1 MRMLATVAPGGP
13 ALARRERGRVRVD
26 PRYLA
31 VSACGGSAFLDMY
44 ATQPLLPELRAEFHT
59 GEAAVG
65 ATISALTFACA
76 LAAPFVGPLADALGR
91 KRVIVAAIFGLAL
104 VTFAAAAATTL
115 HALLV
120 WRFVQG
126 LFMPAVFAVTLA
138 YIAEEFPPA
147 VGGRAVGAYIAGNV
161 LGGFLGRYVAALVAA
176 QWDWHVAFGVL
187 GVMNLIGGGI
197 VWALLPRAERF
208 TRQRSARGAV
218 RAVGRF
224 VRDPQ
229 LLATYAV
236 GGSVLFSLVAA
247 FTFATYHLAAPPF
260 GLGTVALG
268 NVFFVYLLGVV
279 ATPVAGRLIDR
290 VGHRSAVLL
299 AIAAAA
305 GGMLVTLIPSVP
317 AIVAG
322 LGITSTGVFAAQAA
336 SQGYIGVVAHERR
349 STAAALYL
357 TVYYTGGGLG
367 AVLPAGVWA
376 GGGWPATVGLILAV
390 QLLAGALAAF
400 LWSPP
405 GRRKFGAQT
414 AETEIRPNEPGVA

>member
-1 MRMLATVAPGGP
+1 
-13 ALARRERGRVRVD
+13 VRLD

-31 VSACGGSAFLDMY
+31 VGACGGSAFLDMY
-44 ATQPLLPELRAEFHT
+44 ATQPLLPALRAEFHT

-91 KRVIVAAIFGLAL
+91 KRVIVSAIFGLAL
-104 VTFAAAAATTL
+104 VTFAAAGAQTL
-115 HALLV
+115 HALV
-120 WRFVQG
+120 AWRFVQG

-161 LGGFLGRYVAALVAA
+161 LGGFLGRYVAAVVADR
-176 QWDWHVAFGVL
+176 WDWHAAFVVL
-187 GVMNLIGGGI
+187 GVMNLIGGAL
-197 VWALLPRAERF
+197 VFALLPRADRF
-208 TRQRSARGAV
+208 VRQPSARAAL

-224 VRDPQ
+224 VRDPV

-236 GGSVLFSLVAA
+236 GGSVLFTLVAA

-268 NVFFVYLLGVV
+268 NVFFVYLVGVV
-279 ATPVAGRLIDR
+279 ATPLAGRLIDR
-290 VGHRSAVLL
+290 AGHRTALLL
-299 AIAAAA
+299 AVGASAA
-305 GGMLVTLIPSVP
+305 GIVLTLIPSVP

-322 LGITSTGVFAAQAA
+322 LGIMSTGVFAAQAA
-336 SQGYIGVVAHERR
+336 SQGYIGIVARERR
-349 STAAALYL
+349 STAASLYL

-367 AVLPAGVWA
+367 AVVPAVVWA
-376 GGGWPATVGLILAV
+376 RGGWPATVALILGV
-390 QLLAGALAAF
+390 QIAAAALAA
-400 LWSPP
+400 LAWTRVAPAESRAGAEGTP
-405 GRRKFGAQT
+405 GRSSRAM
-414 AETEIRPNEPGVA
+414 P

>member
-1 MRMLATVAPGGP
+1 
-13 ALARRERGRVRVD
+13 VRLD

-31 VSACGGSAFLDMY
+31 VGACGGSAFLDMY
-44 ATQPLLPELRAEFHT
+44 ATQPLLPALRVEFQT

-91 KRVIVAAIFGLAL
+91 KRVIVSAIFGLAL
-104 VTFAAAAATTL
+104 VTFAAAGAQTL
-115 HALLV
+115 HALIA

-161 LGGFLGRYVAALVAA
+161 LGGFLGRYITAVIADR
-176 QWDWHVAFGVL
+176 WDWHAAFVVL
-187 GVMNLIGGGI
+187 GVMNLIGGAI
-197 VWALLPRAERF
+197 VFTLLPRAERF
-208 TRQRSARGAV
+208 VRQPSARDAL

-224 VRDPQ
+224 VRDPV

-236 GGSVLFSLVAA
+236 GGSVLFTLVAA

-268 NVFFVYLLGVV
+268 SVFFVYLVGVV
-279 ATPVAGRLIDR
+279 ATPLAGRLIDR
-290 VGHRSAVLL
+290 AGHRTAVLL
-299 AIAAAA
+299 AIGASAA
-305 GGMLVTLIPSVP
+305 GAALTLIPSVA

-322 LGITSTGVFAAQAA
+322 LAVMSSGVFAAQAA
-336 SQGYIGVVAHERR
+336 SQGYIGVVARERR

-357 TVYYTGGGLG
+357 TVYYTGGGMG
-367 AVLPAGVWA
+367 AVVPAVVWSR
-376 GGGWPATVGLILAV
+376 GGWPATVALILAV
-390 QLLAGALAAF
+390 QVLAASLAAV
-400 LWSPP
+400 LWTASAPREFSARSAENRSRP
-405 GRRKFGAQT
+405 G
-414 AETEIRPNEPGVA
+414 EEGVV

>member
-1 MRMLATVAPGGP
+1 MRL
-13 ALARRERGRVRVD
+13 D

-31 VSACGGSAFLDMY
+31 VGACGGSAFLDMY
-44 ATQPLLPELRAEFHT
+44 ATQPLLPALRAEFAT

-91 KRVIVAAIFGLAL
+91 KRVIVSAIFGLAL
-104 VTFAAAAATTL
+104 VTFAAAGAQTL
-115 HALLV
+115 HALV
-120 WRFVQG
+120 AWRFVQG

-161 LGGFLGRYVAALVAA
+161 LGGFLGRYVAAVVADR
-176 QWDWHVAFGVL
+176 WDWHAAFVVL
-187 GVMNLIGGGI
+187 GVMNLIGGAI
-197 VWALLPRAERF
+197 VLALLPRAERF
-208 TRQRSARGAV
+208 VRQPSARDAL

-224 VRDPQ
+224 VRDPA
-229 LLATYAV
+229 LLATYAI
-236 GGSVLFSLVAA
+236 GGSVLFTLVAA

-268 NVFFVYLLGVV
+268 NVFFVYLVGVV
-279 ATPVAGRLIDR
+279 ATPLAGRLIDR
-290 VGHRSAVLL
+290 AGHRTALLL
-299 AIAAAA
+299 ALGASACGILLT
-305 GGMLVTLIPSVP
+305 LVPSVA

-322 LGITSTGVFAAQAA
+322 LGVMSTGVFAAQAA
-336 SQGYIGVVAHERR
+336 SQGYIGIVARERR

-367 AVLPAGVWA
+367 AVVPAVVWA
-376 GGGWPATVGLILAV
+376 RGGWPATVALIVGV
-390 QLLAGALAAF
+390 QLVAAALTALAWTRSA
-400 LWSPP
+400 PP
-405 GRRKFGAQT
+405 EPAT
-414 AETEIRPNEPGVA
+414 AAEGTRERSFRSVRESAD

>member
-1 MRMLATVAPGGP
+1 MRF
-13 ALARRERGRVRVD
+13 D

-31 VSACGGSAFLDMY
+31 VGACGGSAFLDMY
-44 ATQPLLPELRAEFHT
+44 ATQPLLPALRVEFHA

-91 KRVIVAAIFGLAL
+91 KRVIVSAIAGLAV
-104 VTFAAAAATTL
+104 VTFAAASAQTL
-115 HALLV
+115 HALLA

-161 LGGFLGRYVAALVAA
+161 LGGFLGRYVTAVIADR
-176 QWDWHVAFGVL
+176 WDWHAAFVVL
-187 GVMNLIGGGI
+187 GAMNLIGGAI
-197 VWALLPRAERF
+197 VFALLPRARRF
-208 TRQRSARGAV
+208 TREASARDAL

-224 VRDPQ
+224 VRDPV

-236 GGSVLFSLVAA
+236 GGSVLFTLVAA

-268 NVFFVYLLGVV
+268 NVFFVYLVGFV
-279 ATPVAGRLIDR
+279 ATPFGGRLIDR
-290 VGHRSAVLL
+290 VGHRTAVLI
-299 AIAAAA
+299 AIGASAA
-305 GGMLVTLIPSVP
+305 GALLTLVPSVP

-322 LGITSTGVFAAQAA
+322 LAVMSSGVFAAQAA
-336 SQGYIGVVAHERR
+336 SQGYIGVVARERR

-367 AVLPAGVWA
+367 AVVPAVVWTR
-376 GGGWPATVGLILAV
+376 GGWPATVALILAV
-390 QLLAGALAAF
+390 QFLAAALAAL
-400 LWSPP
+400 LWTARAP
-405 GRRKFGAQT
+405 REFAART
-414 AETEIRPNEPGVA
+414 AENRSRPGGEGVI